1 MSDAPRDIAPP
12 PPGQSLPLEAFLDAL
27 RREGFAVD
35 SDHYHELPLLLH
47 TLAAEHPYE
56 SLKTLL
62 APLVARNRQEQQRFY
77 DFFDRY
83 YALPA
88 ARQYG
93 PARSPSASAGLKL
106 KTPPAPLPK
115 AKRRVPDWL
124 YLVGIG
130 FLVLGLFTGGLVAA
144 VKIIPAAAN
153 AATGIII
160 ILVFFILL
168 CLAAFYGFHKIA
180 NARLKKGSSYNYG
193 LIMLALLVALFF
205 WAGYYVSAGGI
216 ADGAGFAMLALVLF
230 LPLNGYF
237 ARRFKKKLPPP
248 PPSPRLLA
256 PLRFPLDVPFPRIE
270 LLGRTESFHLSRQ
283 LNRRQADTY
292 DTREIDIP
300 ATLERTLRN
309 AGIIELAYKP
319 FAAQPHYL
327 LLIDAAHANEHEVE
341 WFDHLLQTLQGDDT
355 RLERYFFE
363 HDPSFCWHERGEA
376 PVPLQNLYGG
386 QRLMMLSDGH
396 LLADLASGGL
406 FNWAL
411 DLFSLWADKAL
422 LSYRPVEEWGYV
434 EQQLATEFYLA
445 PSTVDG
451 LMEAVDYFENRAE
464 KSLEDWHRDNIYDVL
479 NTDDAGLLSRSLPP
493 EVFEWVCACAL
504 HPELHWKLTL
514 HLGELLERRPN
525 GLLNQENLTL
535 LSRLKWFREGQIPE
549 EARKLLVNALSA
561 AATLKVRRA
570 LAVLLSKPGSVPPRD
585 SYAYRQYRSSL
596 LRQQFELARQE
607 EDEEKAKVFFR
618 QLQLYIAEQGSTD
631 RELLALVEDEAV
643 IGRYGLPL
651 AALKEKLPPLWSANW
666 RNPLLAKLH
675 WVFYRKGESLR
686 VADYLPE
693 RLAAGRDD
701 ILLLLPG
708 PGDSRGMVEFARLP
722 YLEGEFGLV
731 LTFEYNRLGQ
741 KLEDSARE
749 LQSQLQAVGLETAES
764 SLTILADSSGG
775 LIARYYIEHLGGNI
789 HVKHLVMA
797 GTPNGGS
804 STLQAANRLWKVMES
819 AGSIIPMLGSYFAV
833 LLSRLY
839 LRFFPAYQQIEPGS
853 AFIQS
858 LNPPPDKVGFHS
870 NVLSMQKAVFE
881 PGPFPGVPYSI
892 LAGDA
897 EAYYRDKKLSRGER
911 WVLKLAER
919 LYQGQPHDLAAS
931 LESMTTGTA
940 DWEPQPAVRQVP
952 ATHAL
957 YFTAEES
964 MRALRELL
972 QRDLSVEEVPTAEE
986 EVEMETGAYAPE
998 AEAPPAY
1005 ETPLE
1010 EADAVT
1016 EAPAGSGPDDGLAGL
1031 REELFSMIA
1040 SPEAGPAAVI
1050 NRLREMLKPEAGLNA
1065 LLDMLQD
1072 RYGEAEKRWLG
1083 GAIAD
1088 EEYKAQSAAIAAEL
1102 RRLVVEG
1109 LRAADLRG
1117 DSQESVAE
1125 SMPPEEEG
1133 PPAEAD
1139 RPETFAAVQALR
1151 ALRQHL
1157 KNLLAKRRIEEVFQL
1172 LEERIDDRSRLKKD
1186 IILQQAQF
1194 NSINKQIRSGL
1205 IDPNTANLTLNRISA
1220 ALLALLDELQADDLQ
1235 AVREEPSAGRDANLS
1250 EDTPSLPARWILASG
1265 RVGIAEKPERER
1277 ISFLQLVLAALK
1289 ENRERRLSAFDLRDI
1304 LQLARPTE
1312 ASYEPTGGPLPEAG
1326 DEGGQFF
1333 FYDKN
1338 ELRAAASS
1346 KRPQR
1351 KGSSG
1356 PSGQRGQ
1363 AWLFVVGISEY
1374 RHLPPLPGAARDA
1387 QGLVELLV
1395 GKYQFER
1402 EYLYQFYDAEATRDN
1417 ILRNLKRIVGEALP
1431 EDEVLIVFAGHSD
1444 RPPKAEQAYWLPS
1457 DAQRGRLATY
1467 ISREDIF
1474 HDLRT
1479 MAPRQVL
1486 VVVDGE
1492 GW

>member
-35 SDHYHELPLLLH
+35 TDHYHELPLLLH

-153 AATGIII
+153 AATGIIV

-230 LPLNGYF
+230 LPLNWYF

-248 PPSPRLLA
+248 PLSPRLLA
-256 PLRFPLDVPFPRIE
+256 PLRFPLDVPFPRLE

-549 EARKLLVNALSA
+549 EARMLLVSSLSA

-607 EDEEKAKVFFR
+607 GDEKAAGFFQ
-618 QLQLYIAEQGSTD
+618 QLQLHIAERGTTD
-631 RELLALVEDEAV
+631 RELLALIQEEGL
-643 IGRYGLPL
+643 ISRFGLPL
-651 AALKEKLPPLWSANW
+651 DALKDAAPIAGIYQSFRPVPDRLY
-666 RNPLLAKLH
+666 
-675 WVFYRKGESLR
+675 WVFYRNGQSLR
-686 VADYLPE
+686 IADYLTE
-693 RLAAGRDD
+693 RLAARPQS

-708 PGDSRGMVEFARLP
+708 MGGSLSMADFARLP
-722 YLEGEFGLV
+722 YLENEFDLV
-731 LTFEYNRLGQ
+731 LAFEHNALGQ
-741 KLEDSARE
+741 KLEESSRR
-749 LQSQLQAVGLETAES
+749 LQEQLQAVGLEEAEAPQI
-764 SLTILADSSGG
+764 TILALSTGG
-775 LIARYYIEHLGGNI
+775 LVARYYIEHLGGNI
-789 HVKHLVMA
+789 HVQHLIMA

-804 STLQAANRLWKVMES
+804 SMVGAGGRLWKVMES
-819 AGSIIPMLGSYFAV
+819 ASSVIPMLGSYLAV
-833 LLSRLY
+833 LLSRLF
-839 LRFFPAYQQIEPGS
+839 LRFIPAYRQLEPGS
-853 AFIQS
+853 DFLRQ
-858 LNPPPDKVGFHS
+858 LNPTPEDIAFQS
-870 NVLSMQKAVFE
+870 NVLSMQKVVFE
-881 PGPFPGVPYSI
+881 PGPSPGIPYSI
-892 LAGDA
+892 VAGDA
-897 EAYYRDKKLSRGER
+897 AAYYRTRKRARAER
-911 WVLKLAER
+911 WVLNVANGIYK
-919 LYQGQPHDLAAS
+919 GSPHDLAAS
-931 LESMTTGTA
+931 VESMTAGSEN
-940 DWEPQPAVRQVP
+940 WRPAPVIRQVA

-964 MRALRELL
+964 VRALRELL
-972 QRDLSVEEVPTAEE
+972 QRDMSVEEVPTAEE

-1010 EADAVT
+1010 GADAAP

-1031 REELFSMIA
+1031 REELFSMIDN
-1040 SPEAGPAAVI
+1040 PEAGPTAAI
-1050 NRLREMLKPEAGLNA
+1050 NRLREMLKPELHV
-1065 LLDMLQD
+1065 LLDVLQE
-1072 RYGEAEKRWLG
+1072 RYVDLEKRWLG
-1083 GAIAD
+1083 RGLGDAD
-1088 EEYKAQSAAIAAEL
+1088 YQAQSEAIVQEL
-1102 RRLVVEG
+1102 KDVINRS
-1109 LRAADLRG
+1109 LREENLQATATG
-1117 DSQESVAE
+1117 EV
-1125 SMPPEEEG
+1125 PEE
-1133 PPAEAD
+1133 ARQEAAAQETEAPSD
-1139 RPETFAAVQALR
+1139 R
-1151 ALRQHL
+1151 
-1157 KNLLAKRRIEEVFQL
+1157 
-1172 LEERIDDRSRLKKD
+1172 
-1186 IILQQAQF
+1186 
-1194 NSINKQIRSGL
+1194 
-1205 IDPNTANLTLNRISA
+1205 
-1220 ALLALLDELQADDLQ
+1220 
-1235 AVREEPSAGRDANLS
+1235 
-1250 EDTPSLPARWILASG
+1250 PARWILASG
-1265 RVGIAEKPERER
+1265 RSGIDETGQERAERKTRLMGGSFSDEIDEIAKNTGPAEAR
-1277 ISFLQLVLAALK
+1277 SFLTVLLDVLAK
-1289 ENRERRLSAFDLRDI
+1289 NEQGSLSAAALLEQI
-1304 LQLARPTE
+1304 YTALPTD
-1312 ASYEPTGGPLPEAG
+1312 APFSPQGGPLPEAG

-1333 FYDKN
+1333 FYDKK

-1351 KGSSG
+1351 KGSS
-1356 PSGQRGQ
+1356 PPKGQRGQ

-1387 QGLVELLV
+1387 QALTELLLS
-1395 GKYQFER
+1395 KYQFER

-1444 RPPKAEQAYWLPS
+1444 RPPSAEQAYWLPS

-1474 HDLRT
+1474 HDLRM